1 MRDTLY
7 IFMESRFAIAAV
19 RTEFT
24 WILPNVKSKK
34 NRYDLLIL
42 KFKLPSAVGTR
53 MANVSRETR
62 GRLEGNGY
70 KTRSIL
76 ANS

>member
-1 MRDTLY
+1 MY

-62 GRLEGNGY
+62 GRLEGIKQG
-70 KTRSIL
+70 
-76 ANS
+76 AF

>member
-1 MRDTLY
+1 
-7 IFMESRFAIAAV
+7 MESRFAIAAV

-62 GRLEGNGY
+62 GRLEENGY